1 MYVNGAPMSSTGSE
15 DWYYSDPESD
25 RSCESD
31 DSSLSSSGNSEES
44 DLEGLYESFEF
55 DEHVSLPPEPSR
67 SLLPSGSAT
76 RDRKLYPGADLST
89 FQ

>member
-44 DLEGLYESFEF
+44 DLEESFEF
-55 DEHVSLPPEPSR
+55 D
-67 SLLPSGSAT
+67 
-76 RDRKLYPGADLST
+76 
-89 FQ
+89 